1 MSEPRQFDKSA
12 AEIGSTRLLVGLAQG
27 VMLFL
32 LQGTAEAHAW
42 PATEGWLFAGLLCVT
57 LFMPLTI
64 LAGLS
69 GMRPVTLGVWTIVA
83 GAAVAGIAVYNV
95 LREPASDQD
104 SPSFVLFLV
113 VAAGLF
119 IAYHLVAAADA
130 DRKFVASYRSYFD
143 IGWKNGVQLVLSS
156 AFLGAFWLLLFLGTA
171 LFGLIKIEIL
181 SEIIREEWFAY
192 SASAVV
198 FAAAVHLTDVRV
210 GLINGTRAVALVLL
224 SWLLPVMTVMAVAF
238 LAALPVAGIELLWAT
253 RSATFLLLT
262 AAGALVVL
270 INAAYQDGAPDAP
283 PHVVLQIAARAAALA
298 LVPLVAISAYAIWLR
313 VDQHGL
319 TTDRVIVIACVAVA
333 SCYAAGYSI
342 AAIWP
347 GRWMKPLETVNILA
361 ALVALGL
368 MIGLMTPLGDPARIA
383 VNDQMRRLAQGTISP
398 EQFDFTFL
406 RFHAA
411 RYGIDALERLKADKS
426 SQRARVIARYAEEAL
441 RRDPTRPQ
449 EFSPRQLLARIAV
462 YPAGSALPPSFL
474 AQDWTGVVPSPL
486 SCVRESGGAQPC
498 EAFFADFDGDG
509 RAEILLSGSYRIDVF
524 ELSQDGALWTRLGYL
539 DAAQCPGIVSGLKA
553 GNYKLVPQ
561 SHSDLEIGGKRVQL
575 IRPCA

>member
-1 MSEPRQFDKSA
+1 MSEPQQFDRPV
-12 AEIGSTRLLVGLAQG
+12 AEIGSTRLAVGLTQG
-27 VMLFL
+27 VVLFI
-32 LQGTAEAHAW
+32 LQGTAEAHVW
-42 PATEGWLFAGLLCVT
+42 PATEGWLFAGLLCVV

-69 GMRPVTLGVWTIVA
+69 GMRPATLAVWTLMA
-83 GAAVAGIAVYNV
+83 GSAVAAIAVYNV
-95 LREPASDQD
+95 LREPASAQA
-104 SPSFVLFLV
+104 SPSFVLFPV

-119 IAYHLVAAADA
+119 VAYHLVAAADA
-130 DRKFVASYRSYFD
+130 ERKFVAGYRTYFD
-143 IGWKNGVQLVLSS
+143 IAWKNGVQLVLSG

-171 LFGLIKIEIL
+171 LFGLIEIEIL
-181 SEIIREEWFAY
+181 GEVIREEWFAY

-224 SWLLPVMTVMAVAF
+224 SWLLPVMTAMAIAF
-238 LAALPVAGIELLWAT
+238 LAMLPLAGIELLWAT

-270 INAAYQDGAPDAP
+270 INAAYQDGSPDAP
-283 PHVVLQIAARAAALA
+283 PHVVLRIAARAAALA

-333 SCYAAGYSI
+333 ACYAAGYSI

-347 GRWMKPLETVNILA
+347 GRWMKPLESVNIIS

-368 MIGLMTPLGDPARIA
+368 TIGLMTPIGDPARIA
-383 VNDQMRRLAQGTISP
+383 VDDQLRRLAQRTISP
-398 EQFDFTFL
+398 EQFDFNFL
-406 RFHAA
+406 RFNAA
-411 RYGIDALERLKADKS
+411 RFGIEALERLKADKS
-426 SQRARVIARYAEEAL
+426 SERARAIGRNAGEAL
-441 RRDPTRPQ
+441 TRDPARPQ
-449 EFSPRQLLARIAV
+449 NFSPQQLMAKITV

-474 AQDWTGVVPSPL
+474 AQDWSGVVPSPL
-486 SCVRESGGAQPC
+486 SCVREAGTQPC
-498 EAFFADFDGDG
+498 EAFLADFDGDG

-524 ELSQDGALWTRLGYL
+524 ELSQDSAVWTRLGYL
-539 DAAQCPGIVSGLKA
+539 DASQCPGLVSGLKA
-553 GNYKLVPQ
+553 GTYKLVAP
-561 SHSDLEIGGKRVQL
+561 SHRDLEIGGKRVQL
-575 IRPCA
+575 VRPCA